1 MGYLYWKGCDWD
13 EKLKKKNIYIV
24 FVFLNFDK
32 I

>member
-1 MGYLYWKGCDWD
+1 MGYVYWKGCDWD
-13 EKLKKKNIYIV
+13 EKLKKNIYIV